1 MKLGATQTPVDWGK
15 VLTGATT
22 LATTYLGYRA
32 ATKGGAAQTTAPAA
46 VVSAGP
52 APTGMSNTTK
62 TLLIGG
68 GILVAGLIIYSLT
81 KKK

>member
-1 MKLGATQTPVDWGK
+1 MKLGETQTPIDWGK
-15 VLTGATT
+15 ILTGATT

-32 ATKGGAAQTTAPAA
+32 ATKGVATQPTAPAPI
-46 VVSAGP
+46 VPAGP

-68 GILVAGLIIYSLT
+68 GIFVAGLIIYSLT

>member
-1 MKLGATQTPVDWGK
+1 MRIGETTPIDWEK
-15 VLTGATT
+15 ILTGATT

-32 ATKGGAAQTTAPAA
+32 ATKTGAAQPTAPAPI
-46 VVSAGP
+46 VPAGP

-62 TLLIGG
+62 ALLIGG
-68 GILVAGLIIYSLT
+68 GILAAGLIVYTIT

>member
-1 MKLGATQTPVDWGK
+1 MRIGETTPIDWNAVLNNATNF
-15 VLTGATT
+15 
-22 LATTYLGYRA
+22 ATTYLGYRA
-32 ATKGGAAQTTAPAA
+32 ATKGAALPPTAPAPI
-46 VVSAGP
+46 VPAGP

>member
-32 ATKGGAAQTTAPAA
+32 ATKGGAAQPTAPAL